1 VFIVYG
7 EHWRKMRRIMTVD
20 PSFINKVVQQYRH
33 GWVDEIARVVED
45 VRKNPEASTCGIVLS

>member
-1 VFIVYG
+1 
-7 EHWRKMRRIMTVD
+7 MTVD